1 MDGRINV
8 AEAPEIMVSRRP
20 PNTVEKANPAWM
32 PRPNSPLEITP
43 HKTRVV
49 RDGAMSAIVILHMAT
64 QGGCAA
70 ITNVVEG
77 FPLWAGEYPL
87 PQSQKVISVSAEDI
101 AQFQPMLTP
110 SSGRYILAPST
121 ISI

>member
-1 MDGRINV
+1 
-8 AEAPEIMVSRRP
+8 
-20 PNTVEKANPAWM
+20 
-32 PRPNSPLEITP
+32 
-43 HKTRVV
+43 
-49 RDGAMSAIVILHMAT
+49 MSAIVILHMAT

-101 AQFQPMLTP
+101 GQFQPMLTH
-110 SSGRYILAPST
+110 SSG
-121 ISI
+121 